1 VVFSGWNNPKSNV
14 DLKRMTLICEI
25 TKRILSPEE
34 AVAEEAATEAEMTTT
49 QQLRLRVSS
58 KYIV

>member
-1 VVFSGWNNPKSNV
+1 
-14 DLKRMTLICEI
+14 MTLICET

-58 KYIV
+58 KYIM